1 MTVDAPGPCCHVLL
15 VIEKY
20 VVGNFVH
27 TYPRNRRALPVIP
40 GKRLKAGLVGFL
52 PIMADHAPVAGRN
65 SCMLPV
71 STHFMAKAAP
81 HGLIRMLP
89 VAERKRL
96 FWRGRRWL
104 VRILRPIAMRADVE
118 YHAAE

>member
-1 MTVDAPGPCCHVLL
+1 MAVDAPGPCCHVLL

-27 TYPRNRRALPVIP
+27 THPRNRRALPVIP

-65 SCMLPV
+65 SRMLSV
-71 STHFMAKAAP
+71 STHFMAKAAL
-81 HGLIRMLP
+81 HGSIRLIS
-89 VAERKRL
+89 VVDSTWL
-96 FWRGRRWL
+96 FWR
-104 VRILRPIAMRADVE
+104 V
-118 YHAAE
+118 